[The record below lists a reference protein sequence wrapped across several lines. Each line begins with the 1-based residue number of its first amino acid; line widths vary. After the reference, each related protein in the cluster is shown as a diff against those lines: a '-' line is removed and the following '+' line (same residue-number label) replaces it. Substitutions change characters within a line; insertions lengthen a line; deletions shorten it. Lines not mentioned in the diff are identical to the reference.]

1 MWARLGQTL
10 LIGILAAACAAPTA
24 SSPAP
29 GSGES
34 SPRASGPSM
43 ATRPLDSQQAERLKR
58 VMLPLI
64 QAMDHPV
71 PLDEVSVGLVDDP
84 SINAAN
90 AGEGRFF
97 VTRGL
102 LEKAGDRELSGVL
115 AHEIAHEDLGHVA
128 KAQVLGAGLNI
139 GAAVLEQI
147 FPGSGVIT
155 PIAGQLI
162 ARGYSRREEYAA
174 DRHGAELLER
184 TGQSRQ
190 VMIDTLRWLM
200 QVSGPSSGGFFST
213 HPGTEDRIQALQAMK

>member
-1 MWARLGQTL
+1 
-10 LIGILAAACAAPTA
+10 
-24 SSPAP
+24 
-29 GSGES
+29 
-34 SPRASGPSM
+34 M
-43 ATRPLDSQQAERLKR
+43 ATRPLDPQQAERLKR

-64 QAMDHPV
+64 QAMDRRL
-71 PLDEVSVGLVDDP
+71 PLDKVSVGLVDDP
-84 SINAAN
+84 AINAAN
-90 AGEGRFF
+90 AGEARFF

-102 LEKAGDRELSGVL
+102 LEKAGDRELAGVL

-139 GAAVLEQI
+139 GAAVLDQI
-147 FPGSGVIT
+147 FPGSGAIT

-190 VMIDTLRWLM
+190 IMIDTLTWLM
-200 QVSGPSSGGFFST
+200 QVSGPSKGGFFST
-213 HPGTEDRIQALQAMK
+213 HPGTEDRIQALRAAK